1 MFGDMQP
8 IIADTWRQLKP
19 QVPADLPIRI
29 RCGSAGWEVRYSIC
43 VSMRTPQERAPYEAA
58 AQHDFHRF
66 LNEKG
71 LFDELQAKYL
81 LLRRHT
87 EDTGTSPSTI
97 SWLKPAKCV
106 TASVVPETVH

>member
-1 MFGDMQP
+1 MMFGDMQP

-19 QVPADLPIRI
+19 QVPADLPMMPR
-29 RCGSAGWEVRYSIC
+29 GSAGYKVRCSVC
-43 VSMRTPQERAPYEAA
+43 VLMCTLQERAPYEAA

-87 EDTGTSPSTI
+87 EDTGALLSALS
-97 SWLKPAKCV
+97 SFKPAKCV
-106 TASVVPETVH
+106 TAGVSH

>member
-1 MFGDMQP
+1 ML
-8 IIADTWRQLKP
+8 T
-19 QVPADLPIRI
+19 
-29 RCGSAGWEVRYSIC
+29 C
-43 VSMRTPQERAPYEAA
+43 TPQERAPYEAA

-87 EDTGTSPSTI
+87 EDTGMLTRTL
-97 SWLKPAKCV
+97 SWYKPAKCIM
-106 TASVVPETVH
+106 AGALRQIVH

>member
-1 MFGDMQP
+1 MS
-8 IIADTWRQLKP
+8 T
-19 QVPADLPIRI
+19 
-29 RCGSAGWEVRYSIC
+29 
-43 VSMRTPQERAPYEAA
+43 RTPQERAPYEAA

-87 EDTGTSPSTI
+87 EDTGMFLSTLAAPS
-97 SWLKPAKCV
+97 SLPSASLLARHA
-106 TASVVPETVH
+106 ASVH